1 MSNEK
6 ALRANVVC
14 TSFNQINSKGFYN
27 GDDPLD
33 YAVPSLL
40 LQLSLISIFTRIL
53 QSLLKPLGQP
63 LIVSQILGG
72 VILGP
77 SVIGKNGELSSKVF
91 PTKGRSVLDTLSVFG
106 FMLFIFQIG
115 VKIDLSIVL
124 KSSKKALAVG
134 ILVFF
139 VPFGLASFTV
149 FLLEKFVSLDPE
161 LITLLSR
168 VVILQSMTAYPG
180 IACFLDELKI
190 LNSEMGRLASSSSI
204 ICDICH
210 WTILS
215 LKYALGLAKAK
226 SARVTLGSLGSIGL
240 YIIVIAF
247 GIRPAIMWAIRQ
259 TPEGKPIKNVYVLI
273 VLVLLLWCGIT
284 GEVIALSSI
293 VACFLF
299 GLFVP
304 DGPPLGAAIVER
316 LDCFVSVLLMP
327 PFFTICGLQMNVFS
341 IVRLKN
347 LGVLQLV
354 VLVAFIGKT
363 VGTIL
368 PLLLWRV
375 PLRDAFSLALIMNSK
390 GIMELAFLNDFKKNK
405 DMSEENYTIM
415 LISVVVITGVV
426 SPLVKVLY
434 DPSSKYIAYKRRTI
448 MHSRENDEFRI
459 LACIHSQE
467 NVRAVISLLQVS
479 NPTKESCINLVVLHL
494 TKLTGR
500 ASSVLIAHQK
510 RDRPSTN
517 PTQSERIFTIFEK
530 LEQQN
535 SDLIMVHCYKGVSPY
550 ATMHNDVC
558 SLALEKRTTL
568 IIVPCHKHW
577 MCEKRIE
584 TSYAYRHLNK
594 NVLEKSPCSVGI
606 LIDRGTKKSRYAIT
620 VPSLYRVVVIFFGGA
635 DDREALSYAERM
647 SKHPSVKMTF
657 IRFTR
662 SGNASKNV
670 VGGSER
676 SKVLDSQILNE
687 FNLQYLHSEQVS
699 YQEAE
704 VKRGVDVLE
713 VIKSLGRFYDLVV
726 VGKRHV
732 DSPILLQLT
741 KRTDEDG
748 ELGIVGGI
756 LVASDFES
764 ETSVLVVQQQTRLW
778 GLHDPEEY
786 TFEKDKLI
794 IVV

>member
-1 MSNEK
+1 M
-6 ALRANVVC
+6 V
-14 TSFNQINSKGFYN
+14 
-27 GDDPLD
+27 
-33 YAVPSLL
+33 
-40 LQLSLISIFTRIL
+40 LSLISVFTRII

-77 SVIGKNGELSSKVF
+77 SIIGKNGELSSKVF
-91 PTKGRSVLDTLSVFG
+91 PSKGRSVLDTVSVFG

-124 KSSKKALAVG
+124 KSSRKALAVG
-134 ILVFF
+134 ILGFF
-139 VPFGLASFTV
+139 VPFGLASFTA
-149 FLLEKFVSLDPE
+149 FLLEKFLSLDQE

-190 LNSEMGRLASSSSI
+190 LNSEIGRLASSSSI

-215 LKYALGLAKAK
+215 LKYALELAKAK
-226 SARVTLGSLGSIGL
+226 SVRVTLGSLVSGAL
-240 YIIVIAF
+240 YILVIAF
-247 GIRPAIMWAIRQ
+247 GIRPAILWAIRQ
-259 TPEGKPIKNVYVLI
+259 TPEGKPVKNVYVFV
-273 VLVLLLWCGIT
+273 VLVLLLWCGFT
-284 GEVIALSSI
+284 GEAIGLSSI

-299 GLFVP
+299 GLVIP
-304 DGPPLGAAIVER
+304 DGPPLGSAIVEK

-341 IVRLKN
+341 IVRLRN
-347 LGVLQLV
+347 VGVLQLV
-354 VLVAFIGKT
+354 VLVAFIGKIM
-363 VGTIL
+363 GTIL
-368 PLLLWRV
+368 PLLFWRV

-405 DMSEENYTIM
+405 DTSEENYTIM
-415 LISVVVITGVV
+415 LISVVVITGVI

-434 DPSSKYIAYKRRTI
+434 DPSRRYIAYKRRTI
-448 MHSRENDEFRI
+448 MHSRENDELRI

-479 NPTKESCINLVVLHL
+479 NPTKESHVNLVVLHL
-494 TKLTGR
+494 TKLSGR
-500 ASSVLIAHQK
+500 ASSVLVAHRK
-510 RDRPSTN
+510 RDKPSLN
-517 PTQSERIFTIFEK
+517 PTQSERIFNAFEK
-530 LEQQN
+530 FGQQN
-535 SDLIMVHCYKGVSPY
+535 NDLIMVQCYKGISPY

-568 IIVPCHKHW
+568 IIVPFHKHW
-577 MCEKRIE
+577 IFEKRIE

-594 NVLEKSPCSVGI
+594 NVLEKAPCSIGI
-606 LIDRGTKKSRYAIT
+606 LIVRGSTKKSRYAIT
-620 VPSLYRVVVIFFGGA
+620 VPSLYRVVVLFFGGA

-647 SKHPSVKMTF
+647 SGHPSVQMTL

-662 SGNASKNV
+662 SSSSENI
-670 VGGSER
+670 VGGTER
-676 SKVLDSQILNE
+676 SKVLDTQILSE
-687 FNLQYLHSEQVS
+687 FNNRFLRSEQVS

-704 VKRGVDVLE
+704 VNRGADVLE
-713 VIKSLGRFYDLVV
+713 VIKSLGNFYDLVM
-726 VGKRHV
+726 VGRRHI

-741 KRTDEDG
+741 KRNNEDG
-748 ELGIVGGI
+748 ELGVIGE
-756 LVASDFES
+756 LLAASDIES
-764 ETSVLVVQQQTRLW
+764 ETSVLVMQQQTRLW
-778 GLHDPEEY
+778 GLHDPEES
-786 TFEKDKLI
+786 THLRRI
-794 IVV
+794 SL

>member
-1 MSNEK
+1 MSNAL
-6 ALRANVVC
+6 ALRANLVC
-14 TSFNQINSKGFYN
+14 TSFNQINSKGLFV

-33 YAVPSLL
+33 YSVPALL
-40 LQLSLISIFTRIL
+40 LQLSLISVFTRII

-77 SVIGKNGELSSKVF
+77 SIIGKNGEVSSKVF
-91 PTKGRSVLDTLSVFG
+91 PSKGRSVLDTVSVFG

-124 KSSKKALAVG
+124 KSSRKALAVG
-134 ILVFF
+134 ILGFF
-139 VPFGLASFTV
+139 VPFGLASFTA
-149 FLLEKFVSLDPE
+149 FLLEKFLSLDKE

-190 LNSEMGRLASSSSI
+190 LNSEIGRLASSSSI

-215 LKYALGLAKAK
+215 LKYALELAKAK
-226 SARVTLGSLGSIGL
+226 SVRVTLGSLVSGAL
-240 YIIVIAF
+240 YILVIAF
-247 GIRPAIMWAIRQ
+247 GFRPAILWAIRQ
-259 TPEGKPIKNVYVLI
+259 TPEGKPVKHIYVFV
-273 VLVLLLWCGIT
+273 VLVLLLWCGFT
-284 GEVIALSSI
+284 GEAIGLSSI

-299 GLFVP
+299 GLVIP
-304 DGPPLGAAIVER
+304 DGPPLGSALVER

-341 IVRLKN
+341 IVRLRN
-347 LGVLQLV
+347 VGVLQLV
-354 VLVAFIGKT
+354 VLVAFIGKIM
-363 VGTIL
+363 GTIL
-368 PLLLWRV
+368 PLLFWRV

-415 LISVVVITGVV
+415 LISVVVITGVI

-434 DPSSKYIAYKRRTI
+434 DPSRRYIAYKRRTI
-448 MHSRENDEFRI
+448 MHSRENDELRI

-479 NPTKESCINLVVLHL
+479 NPTKESRVNLVVLHL
-494 TKLTGR
+494 TKLAGR
-500 ASSVLIAHQK
+500 ASSVLVAHQK
-510 RDRPSTN
+510 RDKPSLN
-517 PTQSERIFTIFEK
+517 PTQSERIFNSFEK
-530 LEQQN
+530 FGQQN
-535 SDLIMVHCYKGVSPY
+535 NDLIMVQCYKGISPY

-568 IIVPCHKHW
+568 IIVPFHKHW
-577 MCEKRIE
+577 IFEKRIE

-594 NVLEKSPCSVGI
+594 NVLEKAPCSVGI
-606 LIDRGTKKSRYAIT
+606 LINRGSTKKSRYAIT
-620 VPSLYRVVVIFFGGA
+620 VPSLYRVVVLFFGGA
-635 DDREALSYAERM
+635 DDREALSYTERM
-647 SKHPSVKMTF
+647 SGHPSVQMTL

-662 SGNASKNV
+662 SSSSENI
-670 VGGSER
+670 VGGTER
-676 SKVLDSQILNE
+676 SKVLDTQILSE
-687 FNLQYLHSEQVS
+687 FNHRFLRSEQVS

-704 VKRGVDVLE
+704 VNRGADVLE
-713 VIKSLGRFYDLVV
+713 VIKSLGNFYDLVM
-726 VGKRHV
+726 VGRRHI

-741 KRTDEDG
+741 KRNNEDG
-748 ELGIVGGI
+748 ELGFIGE
-756 LVASDFES
+756 LLAASDIES
-764 ETSVLVVQQQTRLW
+764 ETSVLVMQQQTRLW
-778 GLHDPEEY
+778 GLHDPEES
-786 TFEKDKLI
+786 THLRRI
-794 IVV
+794 SL

>member
-1 MSNEK
+1 MSNVP
-6 ALRANVVC
+6 ALRANLVC
-14 TSFNQINSKGFYN
+14 TSFNQINSKGLYV
-27 GDDPLD
+27 GDDPLE
-33 YAVPSLL
+33 YSVPSLL
-40 LQLSLISIFTRIL
+40 LQLSLISVFTRII
-53 QSLLKPLGQP
+53 QSFLKPLGQP

-77 SVIGKNGELSSKVF
+77 SVIGKNGQLSSKVF
-91 PTKGRSVLDTLSVFG
+91 PSKGRSVLDTVSVFG

-124 KSSKKALAVG
+124 KSSRKALAVG
-134 ILVFF
+134 ILGFF
-139 VPFGLASFTV
+139 VPFGLASFTA
-149 FLLEKFVSLDPE
+149 FLLEKFLSLDQE

-190 LNSEMGRLASSSSI
+190 LNSEIGRLASSSSI

-210 WTILS
+210 WTIVS
-215 LKYALGLAKAK
+215 LKYALELAKAK
-226 SARVTLGSLGSIGL
+226 SVRVTLGSIVSVGL
-240 YIIVIAF
+240 YILVIVF
-247 GIRPAIMWAIRQ
+247 GIRPAILWAIRQ
-259 TPEGKPIKNVYVLI
+259 TPEGKPVKNVYIFI
-273 VLVLLLWCGIT
+273 VLALLLWCGFT
-284 GEVIALSSI
+284 GEVIGLSSI

-299 GLFVP
+299 GLVIP

-354 VLVAFIGKT
+354 VLVAFIGKII
-363 VGTIL
+363 GTIL

-390 GIMELAFLNDFKKNK
+390 GIMELAFLNDFKQNK

-415 LISVVVITGVV
+415 LISVVVITGVI

-434 DPSSKYIAYKRRTI
+434 DPSRRYIAYKRRTI
-448 MHSRENDEFRI
+448 MHSRENEEFRI

-479 NPTKESCINLVVLHL
+479 NPTKESRISLVVLHL

-500 ASSVLIAHQK
+500 ASSVLIAHQQ
-510 RDRPSTN
+510 RDKPSVN
-517 PTQSERIFTIFEK
+517 PTQSERIFNAFEK
-530 LEQQN
+530 FEQQN
-535 SDLIMVHCYKGVSPY
+535 TDLITIQCYKGISPY

-568 IIVPCHKHW
+568 IIIPFHKHW
-577 MCEKRIE
+577 IFEKGVE

-594 NVLEKSPCSVGI
+594 NVLEKAPCSVGI
-606 LIDRGTKKSRYAIT
+606 LVDRGNTKKSRYAIT
-620 VPSLYRVVVIFFGGA
+620 LPSLYRVVVLFFGGA
-635 DDREALSYAERM
+635 DDREALSYAEQM
-647 SKHPSVKMTF
+647 SGHPSVKMTL
-657 IRFTR
+657 IHFTR
-662 SGNASKNV
+662 SGNSSENI

-687 FNLQYLHSEQVS
+687 FNLQFLHSEQVS

-704 VKRGVDVLE
+704 VKSGVEVLE
-713 VIKSLGRFYDLVV
+713 VIKSLGRSYDLVM
-726 VGKRHV
+726 VGRRHV

-741 KRTDEDG
+741 RRNNVDG
-748 ELGIVGGI
+748 ELGLVGEV
-756 LVASDFES
+756 LAASDFES
-764 ETSVLVVQQQTRLW
+764 DTSVLVVQQQTRLW
-778 GLHDPEEY
+778 GLHDPEES
-786 TFEKDKLI
+786 THLRRIDL
-794 IVV
+794 

>member
-1 MSNEK
+1 MSNAP
-6 ALRANVVC
+6 ALRANLVC
-14 TSFNQINSKGFYN
+14 TSFNQINSKGLFV

-33 YAVPSLL
+33 YSVPALL
-40 LQLSLISIFTRIL
+40 LQLSLISVFTRII

-77 SVIGKNGELSSKVF
+77 SIIGKNGELSSKVF
-91 PTKGRSVLDTLSVFG
+91 PSKARSVLDTVSVFG

-124 KSSKKALAVG
+124 KSSRKALAVG
-134 ILVFF
+134 ILGFF
-139 VPFGLASFTV
+139 VPFGLASFTA
-149 FLLEKFVSLDPE
+149 FLLEKFLSLDQE

-190 LNSEMGRLASSSSI
+190 LNSEIGRLASSSSI

-215 LKYALGLAKAK
+215 LKYALELAKAK
-226 SARVTLGSLGSIGL
+226 SVRVTLGSLVSGAL
-240 YIIVIAF
+240 YILVIAF
-247 GIRPAIMWAIRQ
+247 GIRPAILWAIRQ
-259 TPEGKPIKNVYVLI
+259 TPEGKPVKNVYVFV
-273 VLVLLLWCGIT
+273 VLVLLLWCGFT
-284 GEVIALSSI
+284 GEAIGLSSI

-299 GLFVP
+299 GLVIP
-304 DGPPLGAAIVER
+304 DGPPLGSALVER

-341 IVRLKN
+341 IVRLRN
-347 LGVLQLV
+347 VGVLQLV
-354 VLVAFIGKT
+354 VLVAFIGKIM
-363 VGTIL
+363 GTIL
-368 PLLLWRV
+368 PLLFWRV

-415 LISVVVITGVV
+415 LISVVVITGVI

-434 DPSSKYIAYKRRTI
+434 DPSRRYIAYKRRTI
-448 MHSRENDEFRI
+448 MHSRENDELRI

-479 NPTKESCINLVVLHL
+479 NPTKESHVNLVVLHL

-500 ASSVLIAHQK
+500 ASSVLVAHRK
-510 RDRPSTN
+510 RDKPSLN
-517 PTQSERIFTIFEK
+517 PTQSERIFNAFEK
-530 LEQQN
+530 FGQQN
-535 SDLIMVHCYKGVSPY
+535 NDLIMVQCYKGISPY

-568 IIVPCHKHW
+568 IIVPFHKHW
-577 MCEKRIE
+577 IFEKRIE

-594 NVLEKSPCSVGI
+594 NVLEKAPCSIGI
-606 LIDRGTKKSRYAIT
+606 LIVRGSTKKSRYAIT
-620 VPSLYRVVVIFFGGA
+620 VPSLYRVVVLFFGGA

-647 SKHPSVKMTF
+647 SGHPSVQMTL

-662 SGNASKNV
+662 SSSSENI
-670 VGGSER
+670 VGGTER
-676 SKVLDSQILNE
+676 SKVLDTQILSE
-687 FNLQYLHSEQVS
+687 FNNRFLRSEQVS

-704 VKRGVDVLE
+704 VNRGADVLE
-713 VIKSLGRFYDLVV
+713 VIKSLGNFYDLVM
-726 VGKRHV
+726 VGRRHI

-741 KRTDEDG
+741 KRNNEDG
-748 ELGIVGGI
+748 ELGVIGE
-756 LVASDFES
+756 LLAASDIES
-764 ETSVLVVQQQTRLW
+764 ETSVLVMQQQTRLW
-778 GLHDPEEY
+778 GLHDPEES
-786 TFEKDKLI
+786 THLRRI
-794 IVV
+794 SL

>member
-1 MSNEK
+1 MSNAP
-6 ALRANVVC
+6 ALRANLVC
-14 TSFNQINSKGFYN
+14 TSFNQINSKGLFV

-33 YAVPSLL
+33 YSVPALL
-40 LQLSLISIFTRIL
+40 LQLSLISVFTRII

-77 SVIGKNGELSSKVF
+77 SIIGKNGELSSKVF
-91 PTKGRSVLDTLSVFG
+91 PSKGRSVLDTVSVFG

-124 KSSKKALAVG
+124 KSSRKALAVG
-134 ILVFF
+134 ILGFF
-139 VPFGLASFTV
+139 VPFGLASFTA
-149 FLLEKFVSLDPE
+149 FLLEKFLSLDQE

-190 LNSEMGRLASSSSI
+190 LNSEIGRLASSSSI

-215 LKYALGLAKAK
+215 LKYALELAKAK
-226 SARVTLGSLGSIGL
+226 SVRVTLGSLVSGAL
-240 YIIVIAF
+240 YILVIAF
-247 GIRPAIMWAIRQ
+247 GIRPAILWAIRQ
-259 TPEGKPIKNVYVLI
+259 TPEGKPVKNVYVFV
-273 VLVLLLWCGIT
+273 VLVLLLWCGFT
-284 GEVIALSSI
+284 GEAIGLSSI

-299 GLFVP
+299 GLVIP
-304 DGPPLGAAIVER
+304 DGPPLGSAIVEK

-341 IVRLKN
+341 IVRLRN
-347 LGVLQLV
+347 VGVLQLV
-354 VLVAFIGKT
+354 VLVAFIGKIM
-363 VGTIL
+363 GTIL
-368 PLLLWRV
+368 PLLFWRV

-415 LISVVVITGVV
+415 LISVVVITGVI

-434 DPSSKYIAYKRRTI
+434 DPSRRYIAYKRRTI
-448 MHSRENDEFRI
+448 MHSRENDELRI

-479 NPTKESCINLVVLHL
+479 NPTKESHVNLVVLHL
-494 TKLTGR
+494 TKLSGR
-500 ASSVLIAHQK
+500 ASSVLVAHRK
-510 RDRPSTN
+510 RDKPSLN
-517 PTQSERIFTIFEK
+517 PTQSERIFNAFEK
-530 LEQQN
+530 FGQQN
-535 SDLIMVHCYKGVSPY
+535 NDLIMVQCYKGISPY

-568 IIVPCHKHW
+568 IIVPFHKHW
-577 MCEKRIE
+577 IFEKRIE

-594 NVLEKSPCSVGI
+594 NVLEKAPCSIGI
-606 LIDRGTKKSRYAIT
+606 LIVRGSTKKSRYAIT
-620 VPSLYRVVVIFFGGA
+620 VPSLYRVVVLFFGGA

-647 SKHPSVKMTF
+647 SGHPSVQMTL

-662 SGNASKNV
+662 SSSSENI
-670 VGGSER
+670 VGGTER
-676 SKVLDSQILNE
+676 SKVLDTQILSE
-687 FNLQYLHSEQVS
+687 FNNRFLRSEQVS

-704 VKRGVDVLE
+704 VNRGADVLE
-713 VIKSLGRFYDLVV
+713 VIKSLGNFYDLVM
-726 VGKRHV
+726 VGRRHI

-741 KRTDEDG
+741 KRNNEDG
-748 ELGIVGGI
+748 ELGVIGE
-756 LVASDFES
+756 LLAASDIES
-764 ETSVLVVQQQTRLW
+764 ETSVLVMQQQTRLW
-778 GLHDPEEY
+778 GLHDPEES
-786 TFEKDKLI
+786 THLRRI
-794 IVV
+794 SL

>member
-1 MSNEK
+1 MSNAP
-6 ALRANVVC
+6 ALRANLVC
-14 TSFNQINSKGFYN
+14 TSFNQINSKGLFV

-33 YAVPSLL
+33 YSVPALL
-40 LQLSLISIFTRIL
+40 LQLSLISVFTRII

-72 VILGP
+72 VILSP
-77 SVIGKNGELSSKVF
+77 SIIGKNGELSSKVF
-91 PTKGRSVLDTLSVFG
+91 PSKGRSVLDTVSVFG

-115 VKIDLSIVL
+115 VKIDLSIIL
-124 KSSKKALAVG
+124 KSSRKALAVG
-134 ILVFF
+134 ILGFF
-139 VPFGLASFTV
+139 VPFGLASFTA
-149 FLLEKFVSLDPE
+149 FLLEKFLSLDKE

-190 LNSEMGRLASSSSI
+190 LNSEIGRLASSSSI
-204 ICDICH
+204 ICDICQ

-215 LKYALGLAKAK
+215 LKYALELAKAK
-226 SARVTLGSLGSIGL
+226 SVRVTLGSLVSGAL
-240 YIIVIAF
+240 YILVIAF
-247 GIRPAIMWAIRQ
+247 GIRPAILWAIRQ
-259 TPEGKPIKNVYVLI
+259 TPEGKPVKNIYVFA
-273 VLVLLLWCGIT
+273 VLVLLLWCGFT
-284 GEVIALSSI
+284 GEAIGLSSI

-299 GLFVP
+299 GLVIP
-304 DGPPLGAAIVER
+304 DGPPLGSAIVER

-341 IVRLKN
+341 IVRLRN
-347 LGVLQLV
+347 VGVLQLV
-354 VLVAFIGKT
+354 VLVAFIGKIM
-363 VGTIL
+363 GTLL
-368 PLLLWRV
+368 PLLFWRV

-415 LISVVVITGVV
+415 LISVVVITGVI

-434 DPSSKYIAYKRRTI
+434 DPSRRYIAYKRRTI
-448 MHSRENDEFRI
+448 MHSRDNDELRI

-479 NPTKESCINLVVLHL
+479 NPTKESRVNLVVLHL

-500 ASSVLIAHQK
+500 ASSVLVAHRK
-510 RDRPSTN
+510 RDKPSLN
-517 PTQSERIFTIFEK
+517 PTQSERIFNAFEK
-530 LEQQN
+530 FGQQN
-535 SDLIMVHCYKGVSPY
+535 NDLIMVQCYKGISPY

-568 IIVPCHKHW
+568 IIVPFHKHW
-577 MCEKRIE
+577 IFEKRIE

-594 NVLEKSPCSVGI
+594 NVLEKAPCSVGI
-606 LIDRGTKKSRYAIT
+606 LIDRGSTKKSRYAIT
-620 VPSLYRVVVIFFGGA
+620 VPSLYRVVVLFFGGA

-647 SKHPSVKMTF
+647 SGHPSVQMTL

-662 SGNASKNV
+662 SSSSENI
-670 VGGSER
+670 VGGTER
-676 SKVLDSQILNE
+676 SKVLDTQILSE
-687 FNLQYLHSEQVS
+687 FNHRFLRSEQVS

-704 VKRGVDVLE
+704 VNRGADVLE
-713 VIKSLGRFYDLVV
+713 VIKSLGNFYDLVM
-726 VGKRHV
+726 VGRRHI

-741 KRTDEDG
+741 KRNNEDG
-748 ELGIVGGI
+748 ELGFIGE
-756 LVASDFES
+756 LLAASDIES
-764 ETSVLVVQQQTRLW
+764 ETSVLVMQQQTRLW
-778 GLHDPEEY
+778 GLHDPEES
-786 TFEKDKLI
+786 THLRRI
-794 IVV
+794 SL